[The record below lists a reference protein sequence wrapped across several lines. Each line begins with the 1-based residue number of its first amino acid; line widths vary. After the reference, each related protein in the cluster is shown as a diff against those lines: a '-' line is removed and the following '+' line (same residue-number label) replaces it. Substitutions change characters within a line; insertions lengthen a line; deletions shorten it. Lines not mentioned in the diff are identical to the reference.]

1 MSITQYITDNIGV
14 VILVGLVVLLIVGS
28 KLKEYIE
35 KRYAEKKNRP
45 PLESPPLPPQQ
56 EQQQEQQGVE
66 ISPTGPFGI
75 SSKELP
81 EEVSVERK
89 YHDILNHYKNQ
100 LTEDIKSLTG
110 QVEVMDTQAIE
121 LNKKYKVESAVF
133 NNKFKELKDKR
144 SKLIELAKGL
154 KGVNYD

>member
-1 MSITQYITDNIGV
+1 
-14 VILVGLVVLLIVGS
+14 
-28 KLKEYIE
+28 
-35 KRYAEKKNRP
+35 
-45 PLESPPLPPQQ
+45 
-56 EQQQEQQGVE
+56 
-66 ISPTGPFGI
+66 
-75 SSKELP
+75 
-81 EEVSVERK
+81 
-89 YHDILNHYKNQ
+89 
-100 LTEDIKSLTG
+100 LTG